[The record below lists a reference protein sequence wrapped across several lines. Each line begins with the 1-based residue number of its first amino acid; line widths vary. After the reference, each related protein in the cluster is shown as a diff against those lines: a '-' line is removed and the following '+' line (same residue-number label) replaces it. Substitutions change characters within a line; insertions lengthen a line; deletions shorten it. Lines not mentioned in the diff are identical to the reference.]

1 MSGEYPTGG
10 SKGLGFEDLV
20 AQDLKTGRF
29 RPVYVLAGPDTL
41 RTEGV
46 VEKIRKDALGPG
58 GAAFN
63 FHVFHADQTPFAKI
77 FQQAVSLPMLA
88 GRQVIWVKQA
98 ADLLERQESLDHFE
112 KYLRDPVPQTILIL
126 SLERA
131 DKRKKWVKVCQEAGF
146 FFEMLAPTGE
156 GLIQWILK
164 AAQKEG
170 LPLQREQAQLLAEL
184 LGEDLLGI
192 KNELDKLAL
201 LFADRPGGLAAEDLS
216 RLIMDQAQL
225 KGYEITENL
234 QPGQAGQVLR
244 TWFRLAEW
252 GRNPHEIAPLVL
264 SRIRKGYLLEAARQ
278 AGFTDQ
284 EIGALTAQ
292 NPWSFRYLATMI
304 RNMGTPGLRSGLK
317 VALQCDRQLK
327 SSPLA
332 PDAVFEQAILQ
343 LCREGNREG

>member
-1 MSGEYPTGG
+1 MAGDYSGGG
-10 SKGLGFEDLV
+10 GKGLGFDDLV

-63 FHVFHADQTPFAKI
+63 SHVFHADQTPFAKI

-88 GRQVIWVKQA
+88 GRQVIWVKHA
-98 ADLLERQESLDHFE
+98 ADLLDRQESLEHFE

-126 SLERA
+126 SLEKV
-131 DKRKKWVKVCQEAGF
+131 DKRKKWVKTCQEAGYL
-146 FFEMLAPTGE
+146 FEMLAPTGE
-156 GLIQWILK
+156 SLIQWILK

-170 LPLQREQAQLLAEL
+170 LPLQREQAQLLGEL

-201 LFADRPGGLAAEDLS
+201 LFADRPEGPAGEDLT
-216 RLIMDQAQL
+216 RVIMDQAQL

-234 QPGQAGQVLR
+234 QPGQAAEVLR

-264 SRIRKGYLLEAARQ
+264 SRIRKGYLLDACRA
-278 AGFTDQ
+278 AGFSDQ

-304 RNMGTPGLRSGLK
+304 RNMGTAGLQEGLR
-317 VALQCDRQLK
+317 VALACDRQLK
-327 SSPLA
+327 SSPLE
-332 PDAVFEQAILQ
+332 PDAVFEQAILE
-343 LCREGNREG
+343 LCRDTPARS